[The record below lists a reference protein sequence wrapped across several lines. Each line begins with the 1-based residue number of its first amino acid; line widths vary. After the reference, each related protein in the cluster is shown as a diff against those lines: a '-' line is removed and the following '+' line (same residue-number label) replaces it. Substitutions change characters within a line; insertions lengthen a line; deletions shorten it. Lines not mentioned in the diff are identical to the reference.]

1 MDLSPDLAVSEDI
14 ILEACGDT
22 DVPELGVIEQVWE
35 TNPIAVDRI
44 PEYAGAAVDELTFD
58 DVPEGGE
65 VAVGVGSR
73 GIANLPLLVRGVIER
88 LDELGY
94 DPFIFPAMGSH
105 GGATAEGQQEML
117 ESLGVTEERVGCE
130 IRSSMEVVEVGETP
144 DRSVPVVADA
154 NAVAADAILPVNRIK
169 PHTDFD
175 GTVESGLSKMMV
187 IGMGKQRGAK
197 IAHEWAIEWSF
208 RNMIP
213 EITSQLLNAL
223 PIVGGVAIVEDQHDD
238 TAHIEGIQPEGF
250 LDREAELLETAYEI
264 MPKIPFDSVDVLI
277 FDKQGKDISGQGLD
291 TNVIGRRPFAINEP
305 KPDRPEIKRIFVRG
319 LTETSHGNAM
329 GMGSADFVHQDV
341 ATELNASDTLINAIT
356 ASTIRG
362 VRLPPVVETDR
373 AGLVAALST
382 IGVIDQEEV
391 RVIRA
396 ADTMHLGR
404 FYASQALVE
413 EAKER
418 DDLRVIADPEPI
430 EFDDGQFT
438 AASPQTT

>member
-1 MDLSPDLAVSEDI
+1 MGSRSELAVPEETV
-14 ILEACGDT
+14 LEACGET
-22 DVPELGVIEQVWE
+22 ELPEFGVIEQVWD
-35 TNPIAVDRI
+35 TDPISADQIPDRS
-44 PEYAGAAVDELTFD
+44 GAAVEELALE

-88 LDELGY
+88 LDDRGY
-94 DPFIFPAMGSH
+94 EPFIFPAMGSH

-117 ESLGVTEERVGCE
+117 ESLGVTEERIGCE
-130 IRSSMEVVEVGETP
+130 IRSSMEVVQVGETP
-144 DRSVPVVADA
+144 DRGVPVVADA
-154 NAVAADAILPVNRIK
+154 NAVAADGILAVNRVK

-197 IAHEWAIEWSF
+197 IAHEWAVDWSF

-213 EITSQLLNAL
+213 EITSQLLDAL

-238 TAHIEGIQPEGF
+238 TTHVEGIRPDGF

-264 MPKIPFDSVDVLI
+264 MPTIPFDEVDVLVL
-277 FDKQGKDISGQGLD
+277 DRQGKDISGQGLD
-291 TNVIGRRPFAINEP
+291 TNVIGRRPFALNEP
-305 KPDRPEIKRIFVRG
+305 EPDLPDIKRIFVRG
-319 LTETSHGNAM
+319 LTETTHGNAM
-329 GMGSADFVHQDV
+329 GMGSADFVHEDIV
-341 ATELNASDTLINAIT
+341 TEFNAPDTLINAIT
-356 ASTIRG
+356 ASTTRG
-362 VRLPPVVETDR
+362 VRLPPAVETDQ

-382 IGVIDQEEV
+382 IGVIDPEDV

-404 FYASQALVE
+404 FYASQGLVE
-413 EAKER
+413 EARER
-418 DDLRVIADPEPI
+418 DDLRVVEEPTPI
-430 EFDDGQFT
+430 EFEDGQF
-438 AASPQTT
+438 AAPSLHDE

>member
-1 MDLSPDLAVSEDI
+1 MDSRLDLAVPEEVV
-14 ILEACGDT
+14 LEACGET
-22 DVPELGVIEQVWE
+22 ELPDFGVVEQVWD
-35 TNPIAVDRI
+35 TDPIPVGQV
-44 PEYAGAAVDELTFD
+44 PEYAGAVVEELALD

-73 GIANLPLLVRGVIER
+73 GIANLPLLVRGVVEK
-88 LDELGY
+88 LGELGFE
-94 DPFIFPAMGSH
+94 PFIFPAMGSH
-105 GGATAEGQQEML
+105 GGATAEGQQDMI

-130 IRSSMEVVEVGETP
+130 IQSSMDVVQVGETP
-144 DRSVPVVADA
+144 DRGVPVVADA
-154 NAVAADAILPVNRIK
+154 NAAAADAILPINRIK

-197 IAHEWAIEWSF
+197 IAHEWAIDWSF

-213 EITSQLLNAL
+213 EITSQLLDAL

-238 TAHIEGIQPEGF
+238 TTHIEGIRPEGF
-250 LDREAELLETAYEI
+250 LDREAELLETAYDI
-264 MPKIPFDSVDVLI
+264 MPKIPFDNIDVLVL
-277 FDKQGKDISGQGLD
+277 DTQGKDISGQGLD

-305 KPDRPEIKRIFVRG
+305 EPDLPDIKRIFVRG
-319 LTETSHGNAM
+319 FTETTHGNGM
-329 GMGSADFVHQDV
+329 GMGSADFVHQDI
-341 ATELNASDTLINAIT
+341 ATELNSSDTLINAIT

-362 VRLPPVVETDR
+362 VRLPPVVTTDR

-382 IGVIDQEEV
+382 IGVIELEKV

-396 ADTMHLGR
+396 SDTMHLGR

-413 EAKER
+413 EARER
-418 DDLRVIADPEPI
+418 DELRVVDEPEPI
-430 EFDDGQFT
+430 EFENGQFV
-438 AASPQTT
+438 AAPPHTT